1 MIGSTAGVVATLRTC
16 WRALRTLSGDDA
28 YDRYCRHHLDTHPE
42 APLLSRKA
50 FYVDEQ
56 RRKWGTINR
65 CC

>member
-1 MIGSTAGVVATLRTC
+1 MRTAAAAVVATWRAG
-16 WRALRTLSGDDA
+16 WRALRRLSGDDA
-28 YDRYCRHHLDTHPE
+28 YERYRVHQLAAHPE
-42 APLLSRKA
+42 VAPLSRKA

>member
-1 MIGSTAGVVATLRTC
+1 MRAALAGVVAAWRAG
-16 WRALRTLSGDDA
+16 WRALRALSGDDA
-28 YDRYCRHHLDTHPE
+28 YDRYREHQVVAHPE
-42 APLLSRKA
+42 VPPLSRKA

>member
-1 MIGSTAGVVATLRTC
+1 MTAAAAEVVAAWRAC
-16 WRALRTLSGDDA
+16 WRAMRALSGDDA
-28 YDRYCRHHLDTHPE
+28 YERYLEHRAAAHCDTPV
-42 APLLSRKA
+42 LSRRE

>member
-1 MIGSTAGVVATLRTC
+1 MRTAALSVMAACRAG

-28 YDRYCRHHLDTHPE
+28 YERYRIHHLAAHPE
-42 APLLSRKA
+42 VPPLSRKA

-56 RRKWGTINR
+56 QRKWGSINR

>member
-1 MIGSTAGVVATLRTC
+1 MRTAGAVLVATWRAG

-28 YDRYCRHHLDTHPE
+28 YERYRVHQLAAHPE
-42 APLLSRKA
+42 VPPLSRKA